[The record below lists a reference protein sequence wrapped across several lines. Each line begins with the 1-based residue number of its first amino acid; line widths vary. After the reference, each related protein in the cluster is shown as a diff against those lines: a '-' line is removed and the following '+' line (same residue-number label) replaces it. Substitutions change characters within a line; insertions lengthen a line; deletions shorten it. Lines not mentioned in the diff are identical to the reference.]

1 MAWAGQ
7 DVLVRKI
14 EARRRLLFLT
24 SGDTHAHVDLDALCL
39 EDARSLPLLAAASS
53 LGAPP
58 PASKSPGLVPQ
69 SSAPTAA
76 GIRRESASAMYG
88 AGRGGGGGGAWLF
101 ASKQICKEKKKT
113 QPHTQRTRARLL
125 SLAHEVIAAAAAHAG
140 CFRRP
145 PAQSGTLQAAH
156 VGARHGSSP
165 STTVVAVKGFFKE
178 MSRTPWTCSSS
189 SGGSQIHRCKD
200 RENWASHYFFQNW
213 VLVLSKLN

>member
-1 MAWAGQ
+1 MVIPSTCGSPA
-7 DVLVRKI
+7 
-14 EARRRLLFLT
+14 
-24 SGDTHAHVDLDALCL
+24 SC
-39 EDARSLPLLAAASS
+39 SS
-53 LGAPP
+53 LQLSAIGYLPGFLHHPTPP
-58 PASKSPGLVPQ
+58 PPPPRLP
-69 SSAPTAA
+69 
-76 GIRRESASAMYG
+76 E
-88 AGRGGGGGGAWLF
+88 
-101 ASKQICKEKKKT
+101 SKQICKEKKKT